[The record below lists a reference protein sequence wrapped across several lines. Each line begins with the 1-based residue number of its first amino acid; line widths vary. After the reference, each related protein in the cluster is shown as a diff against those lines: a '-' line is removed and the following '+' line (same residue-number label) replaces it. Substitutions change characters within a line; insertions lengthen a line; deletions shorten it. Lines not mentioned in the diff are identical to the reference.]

1 MAKKS
6 WCIGRIDGTYLARM
20 EHLLDLYEKPYDP
33 IEPVICMDERPYQLL
48 DHQEPPLPL
57 KAGQPQREDYQYERE
72 GTVAILV
79 AVEPLT
85 GRRWVEVRPRR
96 TKQDYAQFMAKVAQQ
111 FPPEANIQVVQDN
124 LNTHSYGAFYETF
137 EPEQAH
143 AFANQLHFHFT
154 PLHASW
160 LNMAEIEISAIS
172 RACLNQRLP
181 TLEALQRE
189 VAACVAKRNL
199 NQVKISWRFTTPI
212 ARKKLERH
220 YDKIKTK

>member
-1 MAKKS
+1 
-6 WCIGRIDGTYLARM
+6 M
-20 EHLLDLYEKPYDP
+20 EDLLDLYEKPYNP
-33 IEPVICMDERPYQLL
+33 AEPVICMDERPYQLL
-48 DHQEPPLPL
+48 DHVEPPLPL

-72 GTVAILV
+72 GTAAILV

-85 GRRWVEVRPRR
+85 GRRWVEVRPHR
-96 TKQDYAQFMAKVAQQ
+96 TKQDYAEFMANIAQQ
-111 FPPEANIQVVQDN
+111 FPPEAKIQVVQDN

-143 AFANQLHFHFT
+143 ALANQFQFHFT
-154 PLHASW
+154 PVHASW

-172 RACLNQRLP
+172 RTCLNQRLP
-181 TLEALQRE
+181 TLEALQQE

-199 NQVKISWRFTTPI
+199 KEVKITWRFTTPM
-212 ARKKLERH
+212 ARQTLKRH